1 MVTKISK
8 SNIGVIKMDFAV
20 NFAVLKSVLNK
31 SHSLERNNE
40 KNIASRILPF
50 WPTFAEAS
58 DFKCGCAKILAYCG
72 PTHKIL
78 EIFDVLAQIW
88 FVISKAE
95 IGI

>member
-40 KNIASRILPF
+40 KNIASRILPS
-50 WPTFAEAS
+50 WPTCAEAS

-78 EIFDVLAQIW
+78 EIFDVLAHIW